1 MVYTPGLNARIPTFH
16 CLKGMQHSLCIKI
29 IPPLQII
36 RYLFYNSVL
45 SLRIIHPIKFHL
57 IIRICAAQQFLH
69 STIRLLLPIH
79 LRNLFANVILHKF
92 IETPYTAQVS
102 TILLQPHNFLRI
114 SIQLYINV
122 F

>member
-1 MVYTPGLNARIPTFH
+1 MWFECSQSTFH
-16 CLKGMQHSLCIKI
+16 CHKGMQRSLCIKI
-29 IPPLQII
+29 IPPLQI
-36 RYLFYNSVL
+36 YVYNSVL
-45 SLRIIHPIKFHL
+45 SLRIIRPIKFHL

-69 STIRLLLPIH
+69 STIRLLLPIQ
-79 LRNLFANVILHKF
+79 LRNLFANVIFNKF
-92 IETPYTAQVS
+92 IETTYTAQVS